1 MTHDVEELVDF
12 HELILGLLDRL
23 ANQGSAAP
31 FIQSPST

>member
-1 MTHDVEELVDF
+1 VDF

-31 FIQSPST
+31 FIQPPSN